1 MFFRYWIGPDFAAVA
16 APVAE
21 LLFFGAW
28 INGLAFVP
36 FSLLQ
41 SQGRPDVTGKFHA
54 AELLPFIGILW
65 GLTSA
70 YGIIGAALAWSLRCA
85 ADAAC
90 LLWAARLVGRALG
103 KALLLPF
110 LFMLASAF
118 LARDAASSPLEAIIA
133 ATIVGLFAATLAI
146 VMAHDLM
153 TFLTSAIRR
162 IMPSLMRIVD
172 RES

>member
-1 MFFRYWIGPDFAAVA
+1 
-16 APVAE
+16 
-21 LLFFGAW
+21 
-28 INGLAFVP
+28 
-36 FSLLQ
+36 
-41 SQGRPDVTGKFHA
+41 
-54 AELLPFIGILW
+54 
-65 GLTSA
+65 
-70 YGIIGAALAWSLRCA
+70 
-85 ADAAC
+85 
-90 LLWAARLVGRALG
+90 
-103 KALLLPF
+103 
-110 LFMLASAF
+110 MLASAF